1 MMAFASVISWARSRS
16 PCPSTVQPGVEAFGY
31 HQKMIQLPR
40 SPPSDNVSPS
50 WSEHENSGADVPTSN
65 IYLSPL
71 SFLPRFSGLL
81 ASVAIRTA
89 EQALSKF
96 ARQIQC
102 LPWGLLPKLSR
113 QKQAL
118 RYLNAPTESHLP
130 RTLREITLL

>member
-40 SPPSDNVSPS
+40 SPPSDTVSPS
-50 WSEHENSGADVPTSN
+50 WSEQENSGADVPTSN
-65 IYLSPL
+65 IYLSFSLFSACRGL
-71 SFLPRFSGLL
+71 S
-81 ASVAIRTA
+81 ASVAIKTA
-89 EQALSKF
+89 EQALSKS
-96 ARQIQC
+96 ARQIRC
-102 LPWGLLPKLSR
+102 LPWGQLLKLYR